1 MYRDGL
7 SDIVHTPQD
16 LSHEEPVY
24 HNFVI
29 RVDQNIRDNLMSF
42 LLEKGI
48 ETKIHYP
55 IPIHLQECA
64 KNLNYRNGDFPLS
77 EKYALEMISLP
88 IYPELSNKEVEI
100 VIKSVK
106 EFF

>member
-1 MYRDGL
+1 M
-7 SDIVHTPQD
+7 
-16 LSHEEPVY
+16 
-24 HNFVI
+24 N
-29 RVDQNIRDNLMSF
+29 F
-42 LLEKGI
+42 LLERGV

-55 IPIHLQECA
+55 IPIHLQDCA

-100 VIKSVK
+100 VIKSVRD
-106 EFF
+106 FFNL